1 MADKSADKSKA
12 GNTGGEDNRLRD
24 LLPPDVAARVL
35 SCRLAGAVVSVVLDA
50 GGLDGAGRAA
60 VEAAAKAAL
69 AGAAGVDEVRVALM
83 ADRDAG
89 GRDAGNRTAGS
100 AQAAGPAASPAPSG
114 TPGGAAR
121 RPRIIA
127 VGSGKGGV
135 GKSTLSANLAV
146 ALARMGRKVGLV
158 DADIYGPSQ
167 PRLMGNEG
175 QRPEAR
181 DSRMFPVP
189 SGWGVSVLS
198 MGHLIEPGKAIAW
211 RGPMA
216 SGALSQLVEAHWGD
230 TEILIVDLP
239 PGTGDVQLTMIQK
252 HKPVGAVIVSTPQD
266 LALIDATRAIQLF
279 ESAGVPVVGVV
290 ENMAGYVCPHCGEVS
305 DPFGSGGAEAVAGHG
320 GHAFLGRVPLTLS
333 IRQESDAGRPPA
345 AGDGPEAQAFAAI
358 ARKVADWLDAQ
369 EG

>member
-1 MADKSADKSKA
+1 MSLFRKKGAATDGGNIGKTPDEA
-12 GNTGGEDNRLRD
+12 GLRA
-24 LLPPDVAARVL
+24 LLSPEIAGRVL
-35 SCRLAGAVVSVVLDA
+35 SCRP
-50 GGLDGAGRAA
+50 
-60 VEAAAKAAL
+60 
-69 AGAAGVDEVRVALM
+69 AGAAVTLVLDGNGLDAAARTALEAGARAALSAAPGVSEVRVAVM
-83 ADRDAG
+83 ADKQ
-89 GRDAGNRTAGS
+89 TAAAPQPQS
-100 AQAAGPAASPAPSG
+100 HPQAQ
-114 TPGGAAR
+114 PGK
-121 RPRIIA
+121 PRIIA

-167 PRLMGNEG
+167 PRLMANEG
-175 QRPEAR
+175 KRPDAH
-181 DSRMFPVP
+181 DSKMFPVP
-189 SGWGVSVLS
+189 SKWGVSVLS

-216 SGALSQLVEAHWGD
+216 SGALHQLIDAHWGD
-230 TEILIVDLP
+230 TELLIVDLP

-252 HKPVGAVIVSTPQD
+252 HKPEGAVIVSTPQD

-279 ESAGVPVVGVV
+279 EGAGVPVVGMV

-305 DPFGSGGAEAVAGHG
+305 DPFGCGGAEAAAAAAGL
-320 GHAFLGRVPLTLS
+320 AFLGRVPLTLA

-358 ARKVADWLDAQ
+358 AQNLSRWLDERA
-369 EG
+369 G